1 MFVLRV
7 SQDLWSQVPAQGMA
21 AQAVMSG
28 AVGASNRVRSRI
40 PYRRGLGGQGTALEV
55 AFALQAAHFPWDVL
69 EVLLEFVGIK
79 APDNLSSM
87 PSLVSR
93 GENPGVWLSC
103 PQSVPWTSPGIP
115 GRRREGERKPG
126 KEEGGRGSGA
136 VQGVSLVFWA
146 LRTPQPLGNSQG
158 PPLGTR
164 LCIHQRQLWPVG
176 RLGSQQRLH
185 FAHWFA

>member
-1 MFVLRV
+1 MFCEFLKTFGAE
-7 SQDLWSQVPAQGMA
+7 STAQGMA

-28 AVGASNRVRSRI
+28 AVGASNRVQSRI
-40 PYRRGLGGQGTALEV
+40 PYRSDLDGQGTCLEV
-55 AFALQAAHFPWDVL
+55 AFPLQAAHFPWDIL
-69 EVLLEFVGIK
+69 EVLLEFVGIQ
-79 APDNLSSM
+79 APDNPSSM

-115 GRRREGERKPG
+115 GGRREGEREPG

-136 VQGVSLVFWA
+136 VEGVSLVFWA
-146 LRTPQPLGNSQG
+146 LRSPQPLGSSQG
-158 PPLGTR
+158 PPPGTR
-164 LCIHQRQLWPVG
+164 LCIHQRQLWPRG
-176 RLGSQQRLH
+176 PLGSQQRLH